1 VTGDEEE
8 VHIVIN
14 EKPINHKQKGLLS
27 MGVSVLARP
36 HELGCQCTAGK
47 KYFHRYLRSFENNG
61 ILKLVRFLLSRVNG
75 DAHVRDREA
84 TTGVEERVR
93 LVVNLL
99 EAALKFVRASGASRF
114 AAKGQ

>member
-1 VTGDEEE
+1 M
-8 VHIVIN
+8 
-14 EKPINHKQKGLLS
+14 S
-27 MGVSVLARP
+27 
-36 HELGCQCTAGK
+36 
-47 KYFHRYLRSFENNG
+47 G
-61 ILKLVRFLLSRVNG
+61 ILGSVRFLLSRVNG

-114 AAKGQ
+114 AAKGQVGSPPSSSDSNIARRELPLTLKG